1 MPSPKDGTTGS
12 LVSPTS
18 PQEANEADKA
28 DPGEVEQ
35 AKAQQQQ
42 LGTGKYGATPIKP
55 FKAGNAPDDKKKPVS
70 WIELVLQDQDGNPVP
85 GEPYSITLP
94 DGTVAEGTLDEKGFV
109 RVDGI
114 PPGSCQVSFPAR
126 DGRDWKKA

>member
-1 MPSPKDGTTGS
+1 MPSPKAGTEGT

-18 PQEANEADKA
+18 PQEAHEADKA

-42 LGTGKYGATPIKP
+42 SGTGKYRATPIKP
-55 FKAGNAPDDKKKPVS
+55 FKAGTPADNKQTPVS

-94 DGTVAEGTLDEKGFV
+94 DGTVAEGTLDEKGF
-109 RVDGI
+109 
-114 PPGSCQVSFPAR
+114 AR
-126 DGRDWKKA
+126 R